1 MSEEPT
7 ESSTPSSKRVYAFNI
22 DSSDQSSTSKKMC
35 IKPKDIEKTEEE
47 FGLTDDTV
55 TKVDSNE
62 KVEVKHQNELNI
74 TDAAV
79 NLTPSRVLRSRSKRK
94 SEFSVMELK

>member
-1 MSEEPT
+1 MLTMIEEPT

-79 NLTPSRVLRSRSKRK
+79 K
-94 SEFSVMELK
+94 SNTFKGVKIKIEKKE